1 MDFTVQFHKIVKE
14 TRRGRDLW
22 NFSSIEFPKGNVRVP
37 KVTRKSRYIANNKS
51 VEIVFD
57 VEKEDPKNLFLL
69 YDEVACSVLIRV
81 EN

>member
-1 MDFTVQFHKIVKE
+1 MVVFQ
-14 TRRGRDLW
+14 
-22 NFSSIEFPKGNVRVP
+22 S
-37 KVTRKSRYIANNKS
+37 YIANNKS

-69 YDEVACSVLIRV
+69 YDEFAGSVLIRV